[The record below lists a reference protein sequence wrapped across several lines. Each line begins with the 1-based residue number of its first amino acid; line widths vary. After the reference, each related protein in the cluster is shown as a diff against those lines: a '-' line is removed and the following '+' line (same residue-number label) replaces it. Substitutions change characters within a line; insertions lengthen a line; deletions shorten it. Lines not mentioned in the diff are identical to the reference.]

1 MNWQKIIMQLRYTMT
16 FREMAAQIGIGE
28 RVLKNLYTG
37 RVDEPKYSKGM
48 AILKYLSVAT
58 TRQE

>member
-1 MNWQKIIMQLRYTMT
+1 MQLRYTMT